1 MDDLRNKR
9 VTVAGLGHFGG
20 NIAVAKWLVERG
32 AKVLVTD
39 KADAGKLGDGMK
51 QLEGLPIEYRL
62 AGHEVGDF
70 RNADLVVV
78 SPAIKPTNEYVMA
91 ARAAGVEVTTEIRLF
106 VDRCAAKVIG
116 VTGTKGKSTTT
127 ALLGKMLAGSGNKKI
142 WVGGNIGK
150 SLLGDVRQ
158 IAADDL
164 VVLELS
170 SFMLKYLREAR
181 WSPHVAVVTMLAV
194 DHVDWHGSAEA
205 YLEAKKGIVKF
216 QNERDWTVLGRDV
229 AHAAEFAEI
238 THGKITWFNA
248 SSQRFDLRVPG
259 EHNQF
264 NAQAAFAA
272 ASIFGVTWDDAQRAV
287 ADFGGLPHRL
297 ELVHEQSGVRYF
309 NDSIATIPEAAVAA
323 LQAFEPRTV
332 VQIVGGASKGSDF
345 SQMCKVLNE
354 RAKAVLCIGQTGP
367 EIEKLLRVNGALRS
381 AAVHN
386 CQELETAMKRA
397 KEIAR
402 DGDVVLLS
410 TGCASYGQFT
420 NFQQRGERFAQLA
433 REALATSSR

>member
-20 NIAVAKWLVERG
+20 NIAAARWLVARG

-39 KADAGKLGDGMK
+39 KAEAGKLADGLK
-51 QLEGLPIEYRL
+51 QLKGLPVEYRL
-62 AGHEVGDF
+62 GGHEVGDF
-70 RNADLVVV
+70 TNADLVVV
-78 SPAIKPTNEYVMA
+78 SPAIKPTNEFVVA
-91 ARAAGVEVTTEIRLF
+91 ARQGGVPVTTEIRLF
-106 VDRCAAKVIG
+106 LERCRAKVVG

-127 ALLGKMLAGSGNKKI
+127 ALLGRMLEGSGFGVQGSARKV

-150 SLLGDVRQ
+150 SLLGDLER
-158 IAADDL
+158 IGPDDL

-170 SFMLKYLREAR
+170 SFMLEYLREAK

-205 YLEAKKGIVKF
+205 YIEAKKGIVKF
-216 QNERDWTVLGRDV
+216 QTEKDWAVLGAEVER
-229 AHAAEFAEI
+229 AKEFALE
-238 THGKITWFNA
+238 TRGKVLWFNA
-248 SSQRFDLRVPG
+248 SGRRFDLRVPG

-272 ASIFGVTWDDAQRAV
+272 ASILGVTWEEAQRAV

-297 ELVHEQSGVRYF
+297 ELVHERNGVRYF

-323 LQAFEPRTV
+323 LRAFEPRTV

-345 SQMCKVLNE
+345 GAMCQALNE
-354 RAKAVLCIGQTGP
+354 RAKAVLCIGQTGV
-367 EIEKLLRVNGALRS
+367 EIEALLRTNAGPRGR
-381 AAVHN
+381 AVHN
-386 CQELETAMKRA
+386 CETLEAAMARA

-402 DGDVVLLS
+402 QGDVVLLS
-410 TGCASYGQFT
+410 TGCASYGQFV
-420 NFQQRGERFAQLA
+420 NFEERGQRFAKLA
-433 REALATSSR
+433 RED